1 MFTFAKIMADE
12 QRKIDGYKSLKVY
25 QKAVCVFDITAYF
38 VAHFMDRG
46 HDRTVD
52 QMQQAARSG
61 KQNIVEGYSDAEGS
75 TDSEHKL
82 TVIAKGSLEEL
93 KEDFQDYLRM
103 NGLETWGQDNAKY
116 QACVPLFKKH
126 NDSAYYMRQIEGRS
140 DEEIANIALI
150 VIYQALAML
159 QGYIAYINKKFLTE
173 GGVKEQRFRK
183 RLEYRE
189 SRDGRFSREGRDS
202 RSIRSGRFGRDD
214 DPNQPNQPNTPNSP
228 TTPNNPKN

>member
-1 MFTFAKIMADE
+1 MADE
-12 QRKIDGYKSLKVY
+12 QRNIDGYKSLKVY
-25 QKAVCVFDITAYF
+25 QKTVCVFDITAYF
-38 VAHFMDRG
+38 VTHFMDRG

-75 TDSEHKL
+75 TESEHKL

-103 NGLETWGQDNAKY
+103 NDLELWGQEHPKY
-116 QACVPLFKKH
+116 KACVPLFKKH

-140 DEEIANIALI
+140 DEDIANIALI

-173 GGVKEQRFRK
+173 GGVKEQRFRR

-189 SRDGRFSREGRDS
+189 SRDGRFSRS
-202 RSIRSGRFGRDD
+202 SRFGRDG
-214 DPNQPNQPNTPNSP
+214 DPTP
-228 TTPNNPKN
+228 PNNPTSPNNPNKK

>member
-1 MFTFAKIMADE
+1 MADE
-12 QRKIDGYKSLKVY
+12 QRNIDGYKSLKVY

-38 VAHFMDRG
+38 VTHFMDRG

-75 TDSEHKL
+75 TESEHKL

-103 NGLETWGQDNAKY
+103 NDLELWGQEHPKY
-116 QACVPLFKKH
+116 KACVPLFKKH

-140 DEEIANIALI
+140 DEDIANIALI

-173 GGVKEQRFRK
+173 GGVKEQRFRR

-189 SRDGRFSREGRDS
+189 GRFSRESRDG
-202 RSIRSGRFGRDD
+202 RSGRFGRDN
-214 DPNQPNQPNTPNSP
+214 DPTQPNTPNKP
-228 TTPNNPKN
+228 TSPNNPNKN

>member
-1 MFTFAKIMADE
+1 MADE
-12 QRKIDGYKSLKVY
+12 QRNIDGYKSLKVY

-38 VAHFMDRG
+38 VTHFMDRG

-75 TDSEHKL
+75 TESEHKL

-103 NGLETWGQDNAKY
+103 NDLELWGQEHPKY
-116 QACVPLFKKH
+116 KACVPLFKKH

-140 DEEIANIALI
+140 DEDIANIALI

-173 GGVKEQRFRK
+173 GGVKEQRFRR

-189 SRDGRFSREGRDS
+189 SRDGRFSRS
-202 RSIRSGRFGRDD
+202 SRFGRDS
-214 DPNQPNQPNTPNSP
+214 DPNQPTN
-228 TTPNNPKN
+228 PNNPTLPNNPNKK

>member
-1 MFTFAKIMADE
+1 MADE
-12 QRKIDGYKSLKVY
+12 QRNIDGYKSLKVY
-25 QKAVCVFDITAYF
+25 QKTVCVFDITAYF
-38 VAHFMDRG
+38 VTHFMDRG

-75 TDSEHKL
+75 TESEHKL

-103 NGLETWGQDNAKY
+103 NDLELWGQEHPKY
-116 QACVPLFKKH
+116 RACVPLFKKH

-140 DEEIANIALI
+140 DEDIANIALI

-173 GGVKEQRFRK
+173 GGVKEQRFRR

-189 SRDGRFSREGRDS
+189 SRDGRFSRSSRDGRDS
-202 RSIRSGRFGRDD
+202 
-214 DPNQPNQPNTPNSP
+214 DPNQPTN
-228 TTPNNPKN
+228 PNNPTLPNNPNKK

>member
-1 MFTFAKIMADE
+1 MADE
-12 QRKIDGYKSLKVY
+12 QRNIDGYKSLKVY
-25 QKAVCVFDITAYF
+25 QKTVCVFDITAYF
-38 VAHFMDRG
+38 VTHFMDRG

-75 TDSEHKL
+75 TESEHKL

-103 NGLETWGQDNAKY
+103 NDLELWGQEHPKY
-116 QACVPLFKKH
+116 KACVPLFKKH

-140 DEEIANIALI
+140 DEDIANIALI

-173 GGVKEQRFRK
+173 GGVKEQRFRR

-189 SRDGRFSREGRDS
+189 SRDGRFSRSS
-202 RSIRSGRFGRDD
+202 RIGRDD
-214 DPNQPNQPNTPNSP
+214 DPNQPNH
-228 TTPNNPKN
+228 PNNPTLPNHPNKK

>member
-1 MFTFAKIMADE
+1 MYFSHLFVPLHHIMADE

-75 TDSEHKL
+75 TESEHKL

-93 KEDFQDYLRM
+93 KEDFQDYLRT
-103 NGLETWGQDNAKY
+103 NGLEMWGQDNAKY
-116 QACVPLFKKH
+116 SACVPLFKKH

-150 VIYQALAML
+150 VIYQALSML
-159 QGYIAYINKKFLTE
+159 QGYIAYINRKFLTE
-173 GGVKEQRFRK
+173 GGVKEQRFRR

-189 SRDGRFSREGRDS
+189 SRE
-202 RSIRSGRFGRDD
+202 GRFGRDGRFGRED
-214 DPNQPNQPNTPNSP
+214 DPNQPNSPNNPNSP
-228 TTPNNPKN
+228 KK

>member
-1 MFTFAKIMADE
+1 MADE
-12 QRKIDGYKSLKVY
+12 QRNIDGYKSLKVY

-38 VAHFMDRG
+38 VTHFMDRG

-75 TDSEHKL
+75 TESEHKL

-93 KEDFQDYLRM
+93 KEEFQDYLRM
-103 NGLETWGQDNAKY
+103 NDLELWGQEHPKY
-116 QACVPLFKKH
+116 KACVPLFKKH

-140 DEEIANIALI
+140 DEDIANIALI

-173 GGVKEQRFRK
+173 GGVKEQRFRR

-189 SRDGRFSREGRDS
+189 SRDGRFSRSS
-202 RSIRSGRFGRDD
+202 RIGRDD

>member
-1 MFTFAKIMADE
+1 MADE
-12 QRKIDGYKSLKVY
+12 QRNIDGYKSLKVY

-38 VAHFMDRG
+38 VTHFMDRG
-46 HDRTVD
+46 HERTVD

-75 TDSEHKL
+75 TESEHKL

-103 NGLETWGQDNAKY
+103 NDLELWGQEHPKY
-116 QACVPLFKKH
+116 KACVPLFKKH

-140 DEEIANIALI
+140 DEDIANIALI

-173 GGVKEQRFRK
+173 GGVKEQRFRR

-189 SRDGRFSREGRDS
+189 SRDGRFSRS
-202 RSIRSGRFGRDD
+202 SGIGRDD
-214 DPNQPNQPNTPNSP
+214 DPNQPNH
-228 TTPNNPKN
+228 PNNPTLPNHPNKK

>member
-1 MFTFAKIMADE
+1 MADE
-12 QRKIDGYKSLKVY
+12 QRNIDGYKSLKVY

-38 VAHFMDRG
+38 VTHFMDRG

-75 TDSEHKL
+75 TESEHKL

-103 NGLETWGQDNAKY
+103 NDLELWGQEHPKY
-116 QACVPLFKKH
+116 KACVPLFKKH

-140 DEEIANIALI
+140 DEDIANIALI

-173 GGVKEQRFRK
+173 GGVKEQRFRR

-189 SRDGRFSREGRDS
+189 SRDGRFSRSS
-202 RSIRSGRFGRDD
+202 RIGRDD
-214 DPNQPNQPNTPNSP
+214 DPNQPNH
-228 TTPNNPKN
+228 PNNPTLPNHPNKK

>member
-1 MFTFAKIMADE
+1 MADE
-12 QRKIDGYKSLKVY
+12 HRNIDGYKSLKVY

-38 VAHFMDRG
+38 VTHFMDRG

-75 TDSEHKL
+75 TESEHKL

-103 NGLETWGQDNAKY
+103 NDLELWGQEHPKY
-116 QACVPLFKKH
+116 KACVPLFKKH

-140 DEEIANIALI
+140 DEDIANIALI

-173 GGVKEQRFRK
+173 GGVKEQRFRR

-189 SRDGRFSREGRDS
+189 SRDGRFSRSS
-202 RSIRSGRFGRDD
+202 RIGRDD
-214 DPNQPNQPNTPNSP
+214 DPNQPNH
-228 TTPNNPKN
+228 PNNPTLPNNPNKK

>member
-1 MFTFAKIMADE
+1 MADE
-12 QRKIDGYKSLKVY
+12 QRNIDGYKSLKVY
-25 QKAVCVFDITAYF
+25 QKTVCVFDITAYF
-38 VAHFMDRG
+38 VTHFMDRG

-75 TDSEHKL
+75 TESEHKL

-103 NGLETWGQDNAKY
+103 NGLEMWAQDNAKY
-116 QACVPLFKKH
+116 RACVPLFKKH

-140 DEEIANIALI
+140 DEDIANIALI

-173 GGVKEQRFRK
+173 GGVKEQRFRR

-189 SRDGRFSREGRDS
+189 SRDGRFSRS
-202 RSIRSGRFGRDD
+202 SRFGRDG
-214 DPNQPNQPNTPNSP
+214 DPNQPNNPTP
-228 TTPNNPKN
+228 PNNPNKK

>member
-1 MFTFAKIMADE
+1 MADE
-12 QRKIDGYKSLKVY
+12 QRNIDGYKSLKVY

-38 VAHFMDRG
+38 VTHFMDRG

-75 TDSEHKL
+75 TESEHKL

-103 NGLETWGQDNAKY
+103 NDLELWGQEHPKY
-116 QACVPLFKKH
+116 KACVPLFKKH

-140 DEEIANIALI
+140 DEDIANIALI

-173 GGVKEQRFRK
+173 GGVKEQRFRR

-189 SRDGRFSREGRDS
+189 SRDGRFSRSS
-202 RSIRSGRFGRDD
+202 RIGRDD
-214 DPNQPNQPNTPNSP
+214 DPNQPNH
-228 TTPNNPKN
+228 PNNPTLPNNPNKK